1 MAGCN
6 GSSKFD
12 TNLTTGKDLPTGWS
26 VTDAGLSYDGPE
38 RECYYVTE
46 DALAN
51 QDFQYATD
59 VSFADEKRGVAA
71 LVFQSSEDSKNCYVA
86 RVDARTNKAGL
97 GQNDALLSGRLG
109 LQAGIGAATFQHT
122 NYQVYAEGA
131 C

>member
-1 MAGCN
+1 MNLKKACRSGFIVLALLLAVLLAGCN

-26 VTDAGLSYDGPE
+26 VTDAGLSYDGSE

-86 RVDARTNKAGL
+86 RVAARTNKAGFYKIEH
-97 GQNDALLSGRLG
+97 G
-109 LQAGIGAATFQHT
+109 LEWRWPMT
-122 NYQVYAEGA
+122 
-131 C
+131 